1 MPTNAPRIVG
11 IGEAMVELSP
21 AGEGLYRLG
30 FAGDTFNTVWHMA
43 QLLGDRAAVGF
54 CTRIGTDALSER
66 FAGQLAGDGLDPA
79 FVGRDEAR
87 HMGLYLIELSGTERS
102 FQYWRGESAARALAD
117 QPAELQQGLA
127 GADLIHVSGI
137 TLAILAPPARETLQQ
152 ALGVARR
159 AGALVSFDPNVRPT
173 LWPSLDEARAAILN
187 MVGIADIVLPSFDD
201 ERLLWGDASP
211 ADTVRRYRDLGV
223 AETTVKNGSRPV
235 ICAMPG
241 EQHWLPTPP
250 VAGIVDT
257 TGAGDAFNAGYLAA
271 RCHGLGQAEAV
282 AAGQA
287 VSAEVL
293 KSAGARAHRDTIHAL
308 GARLFGRQATTPA
321 GQESFT
327 LDGRNPFE

>member
-1 MPTNAPRIVG
+1 MHTNAPRIVG

-54 CTRIGTDALSER
+54 CTRIGIDALSDR
-66 FAGQLAGDGLDPA
+66 FAGELAGDGLDPA

-102 FQYWRGESAARALAD
+102 FQYWRGESAACSLAD
-117 QPAELQQGLA
+117 QPARLEESLA
-127 GADLIHVSGI
+127 GTSLIHVSGI
-137 TLAILAPPARETLQQ
+137 TLAILAPPARKRLQQ

-159 AGALVSFDPNVRPT
+159 AGARVSFDPNVRPI
-173 LWPSLDEARAAILN
+173 LWPSLDEARAAILT

-223 AETTVKNGSRPV
+223 AETTVKNGSGPV

-241 EQHWLPTPP
+241 EQQWLPTPP

-271 RCHGLGQAEAV
+271 RCRGLGQSDAV
-282 AAGQA
+282 AAGRA

-293 KSAGARAHRDTIHAL
+293 RSAGARAHRDTIRAL
-308 GARLFGRQATTPA
+308 GSHLFGSQGVVPA
-321 GQESFT
+321 GDEGFA
-327 LDGRNPFE
+327 LDGGTPFE